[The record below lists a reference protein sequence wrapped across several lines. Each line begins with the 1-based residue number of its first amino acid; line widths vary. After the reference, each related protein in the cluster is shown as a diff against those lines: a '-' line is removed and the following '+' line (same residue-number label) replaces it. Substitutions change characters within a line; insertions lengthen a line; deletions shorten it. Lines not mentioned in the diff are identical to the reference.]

1 MRILKEPLLHF
12 LLIGAGLFVLFARV
26 GDPGPDRADRIVV
39 SADDVRQMATLWSRR
54 WQRPPTP
61 SELDGLVQARI
72 REEVLYRE
80 ALALGLE
87 RNDTIVRRRMA
98 QKMEFL
104 LEDLAPPGEHTEAEV
119 EAFLQDNAERFRQP
133 SRYSFTHVYL
143 STDKR
148 GDKAVQDARILLND
162 LNTQGKDADP
172 HAVSDPFMLDLH
184 VNDRTEHDINR
195 ALGRDFGE
203 HLEDAPVGRWYGPV
217 ESAYGVHL
225 VLVHERVASP
235 EPKLAEVRDRVR
247 EELLLER
254 RREAN
259 EAMVE
264 RLRER
269 YEIVVEAPGA
279 EFSRHLAARAQ

>member
-1 MRILKEPLLHF
+1 VRILKEPLLHF

-26 GDPGPDRADRIVV
+26 GDPAPDRVDRILV

-87 RNDTIVRRRMA
+87 RDDTIVRRRMA

-104 LEDLAPPGEHTEAEV
+104 LEDLAPPGEPTEAEL

-148 GDKAVQDARILLND
+148 GDQAVQDARFLLDD
-162 LNTQGKDADP
+162 LSTRGKDADP
-172 HAVSDPFMLDLH
+172 HAVSDPFMLDLRLK
-184 VNDRTEHDINR
+184 DRTEHDISR
-195 ALGRDFGE
+195 AFGREFGE
-203 HLEDAPVGRWYGPV
+203 HLGDAPLGRWYGPV

-225 VLVHERVASP
+225 VLVHERVASS
-235 EPKLAEVRDRVR
+235 EPKLAELRGRVR

-254 RREAN
+254 RRKAN
-259 EAMVE
+259 ETMVE

-269 YEIVVEAPGA
+269 YEILVEAPDP
-279 EFSRHLAARAQ
+279 ELSRHLAAPAQ